1 MVLDIQSLKTDTQ
14 ISQNQSE
21 PFTTGIYSSLLQNI
35 EGIVLEVS
43 QENYNKTEPF
53 PVVKLL
59 SSECGHVVIISK
71 CTKINQVAIHIPL
84 SKRL

>member
-1 MVLDIQSLKTDTQ
+1 MALSIQSLKTDTQ

-21 PFTTGIYSSLLQNI
+21 PLAMSIYSSFLQNT
-35 EGIVLEVS
+35 EGIFLEVS
-43 QENYNKTEPF
+43 QANYNKTEPF
-53 PVVKLL
+53 PVTKLP

-71 CTKINQVAIHIPL
+71 CTKINQVATLIPL

>member
-1 MVLDIQSLKTDTQ
+1 MTFYIQSLKTDTQ

-21 PFTTGIYSSLLQNI
+21 PLTTCIYSSFLQNTESI
-35 EGIVLEVS
+35 ILEVS

-53 PVVKLL
+53 PVTKLL

-71 CTKINQVAIHIPL
+71 CTKINQVATLIPS

>member
-1 MVLDIQSLKTDTQ
+1 MAIYIQSLKTDTQ

-21 PFTTGIYSSLLQNI
+21 PLTTCIYSSLLQNI
-35 EGIVLEVS
+35 EGITEEVS
-43 QENYNKTEPF
+43 QVNGNKTEPF
-53 PVVKLL
+53 PVTKLL

-71 CTKINQVAIHIPL
+71 CTKINQVATRIPL